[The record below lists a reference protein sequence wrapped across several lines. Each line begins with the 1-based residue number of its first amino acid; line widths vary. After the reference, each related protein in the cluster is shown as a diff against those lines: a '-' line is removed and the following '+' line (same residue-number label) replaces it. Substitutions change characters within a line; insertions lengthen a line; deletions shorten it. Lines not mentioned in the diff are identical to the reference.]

1 MENKG
6 QTKVIF
12 VENGKFLDH
21 YSSHN
26 LKQLKL

>member
-6 QTKVIF
+6 QTKVIL
-12 VENGKFLDH
+12 VENSKSLDH